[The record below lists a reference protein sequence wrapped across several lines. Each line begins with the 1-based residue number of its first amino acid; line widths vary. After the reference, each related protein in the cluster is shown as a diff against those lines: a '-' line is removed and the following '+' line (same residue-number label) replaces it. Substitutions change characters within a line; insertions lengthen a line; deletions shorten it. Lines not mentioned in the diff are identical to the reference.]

1 MNIIKYYYVYKND
14 LPSLKIHLQNWKV
27 YRKLI
32 ENKLLGDRT
41 VEQFRKVSE
50 TTPKNYMN
58 KGLLLFISL
67 IIFYLV
73 GIIYFSNSDNLNTFS
88 AFSVTI
94 INIFV
99 AIALF
104 YAAMYSKRDNQ
115 RHFFAWMMIGVSITL
130 VAIGNFLYVIL
141 QLFYGIHSTPT
152 TADIFYIF
160 FFPFLAIGIILM
172 TNLKKT
178 TTEYYKFYK
187 NIIDALI
194 IVIALALIIWATT
207 IFPIIKIN
215 QSGFLITAL
224 NLSYIFMGLF
234 LLFILLN
241 FIFNLSNK
249 KNIFPYLLLSLGI
262 GLAIFSDF
270 GFFFYNLQGISGS
283 GAIVNL
289 LFVISYVTIGIAAL
303 TQISSYNGEKSLN
316 IIRSIF
322 KSELL
327 NYIPFLAIIFIYLA
341 IIISYF
347 YLNSY
352 VYFLTLGLGLIIVLA
367 FIHQFISFQEEKKV
381 KKILQKSLKEKE
393 ILLKEVHHRVKN
405 NMQIISSLLNLQQYS
420 IKDPDSLEAFRE
432 TKNRVNVMAM
442 VHEEIYKSKDLG
454 SIEVG
459 DYIENLL
466 KSLYRTYITNTELVE
481 LEMDVEPI
489 NIDIDNA
496 IPLGIIINELITNS
510 LKYAFPNGKKGKVN
524 LSLHSKN
531 EDYILIESDNGIGIP
546 EEIDFKNAETL
557 GLQLVNTLVSQ
568 INGIIELNRDNG
580 TKFLIKFRDKPK
592 TKRNKK

>member
-1 MNIIKYYYVYKND
+1 M
-14 LPSLKIHLQNWKV
+14 PSLKIHLQNWKA
-27 YRKLI
+27 YTKLI
-32 ENKLLGDRT
+32 GNKLHGDRR

-50 TTPKNYMN
+50 TTSKTYMN

-67 IIFYLV
+67 IIFYLI
-73 GIIYFSNSDNLNTFS
+73 GIIYFSNSSNLNTFS

-99 AIALF
+99 ASALF
-104 YAAMYSKRDNQ
+104 YAAIHSKRDNQ

-130 VAIGNFLYVIL
+130 VAIGSFLYGIL
-141 QLFYGIHSTPT
+141 QLFYGVYTTPSS
-152 TADIFYIF
+152 ADIFYSL

-194 IVIALALIIWATT
+194 IVITLTIIIWVS
-207 IFPIIKIN
+207 IVIPIIEIN
-215 QSGFLITAL
+215 QSSFLIIAL

-249 KNIFPYLLLSLGI
+249 KNIFPYMLLSLGI
-262 GLAIFSDF
+262 GIALFSDF
-270 GFFFYNLQGISGS
+270 GFFFYNLQGNSGL
-283 GAIVNL
+283 GIIMNL
-289 LFVISYVTIGIAAL
+289 LFVISYVIMGIAAL
-303 TQISSYNGEKSLN
+303 TQVSSYNGEKSLN
-316 IIRSIF
+316 KIRLIF

-347 YLNSY
+347 YLNSNI
-352 VYFLTLGLGLIIVLA
+352 YFLTLGLGLIIVLA
-367 FIHQFISFQEEKKV
+367 FIRQFITFQEEKKV
-381 KKILQKSLKEKE
+381 KEILQKSLKEKE

-466 KSLYRTYITNTELVE
+466 KSLYRTYINDTELVK

-489 NIDIDNA
+489 NIGIDNA

-510 LKYAFPNGKKGKVN
+510 LKYAFPEGKKGKVN
-524 LSLHSKN
+524 LSLFSKN

-546 EEIDFKNAETL
+546 DDIDFKNADTL

-568 INGIIELNRDNG
+568 INGNIDLNRNNG
-580 TKFLIKFRDKPK
+580 TEFIIKFRNKPK
-592 TKRNKK
+592 KAKRNINS